1 VDVGRLLGRFA
12 AERAEV
18 VLVGGWAAIAHGVVH
33 LTNDV
38 DFCYAPD
45 PANVERVV
53 RALAPLRPRLRVEGL
68 TDEQAA
74 ALPFRLDS
82 RTLRGHELLTLV
94 TDAGAV
100 DLIRTIP
107 GVGDYAAVRAAAIP
121 VEAFGHTVPALDL
134 PALIDSKRAVR
145 RPKDLAALPQIEATL
160 RSRMDQDRDQ
170 GTARGAPATPA
181 GAPHPVVG
189 THPPTPDPG
198 AALAAEFRRRVGDL
212 RAASPRTPL
221 DRVDATAL
229 RDVALAHPE
238 ATAHAL
244 RATLLDG
251 SAALDA
257 GTIADTDRYAAA
269 TVARALLDPAVRQA
283 RADHQHDQRGHGR

>member
-1 VDVGRLLGRFA
+1 VDIGRLLGQFA
-12 AERAEV
+12 DERAEV

-160 RSRMDQDRDQ
+160 RSRTDQDQDRNQ
-170 GTARGAPATPA
+170 GAMRGASATPA
-181 GAPHPVVG
+181 DAPHIVVG
-189 THPPTPDPG
+189 TPPSSPAPSD
-198 AALAAEFRRRVGDL
+198 ALATEFRQRVDGL
-212 RAASPRTPL
+212 RATRPQAPL
-221 DRVDATAL
+221 DQVDAAAL
-229 RDVALAHPE
+229 RDVALAHPD
-238 ATAHAL
+238 ATPHAL
-244 RATLLDG
+244 RETLLDG
-251 SAALDA
+251 SVALDA
-257 GTIADTDRYAAA
+257 GTVADAERYADA
-269 TVARALLDPAVRQA
+269 TVARALLDLQVRAA
-283 RADHQHDQRGHGR
+283 RAAPNRERVR